1 MIVTPLNRL
10 TRKEVKWEWS
20 KDYEK
25 SFQKLK
31 KKLTTALV
39 YQDKVLKAQQKN
51 DKVNKIISKVESG
64 VENPF
69 QILKD
74 GMIIMD
80 RHMYLLDD
88 NALKVKVLKE
98 AYESKFDVH
107 PGSTKMYKDL
117 KKFYWWPNINK

>member
-1 MIVTPLNRL
+1 M
-10 TRKEVKWEWS
+10 
-20 KDYEK
+20 
-25 SFQKLK
+25 
-31 KKLTTALV
+31 
-39 YQDKVLKAQQKN
+39 
-51 DKVNKIISKVESG
+51 ESG

-88 NALKVKVLKE
+88 NALKVEVLKE

-117 KKFYWWPNINK
+117 KEFYWWPNIKK